1 MKSSSWP
8 FYFMVL
14 MISLTGIKWAWQQEW
29 RSHHPLPKLS
39 ISQMNRIL
47 IQSQQ
52 DQIVIEKKDQY
63 NWSIEQ
69 FPVNPSN
76 ISQLIQLLNNDK
88 LLSKLSKKSNPIS
101 RPKDQAT
108 QQLSIYNDKEEVL
121 RLSISQDA
129 SQQNYVHY
137 QDQLYISSYPLL
149 KFISVT
155 PEDWYQLY
163 PFNTPAEQIQRV
175 EIQQGK
181 QQIQYHRDTQGNWQT
196 QAQLLPP
203 KAREIIHQFLQI
215 TQQFTALNGSINP
228 PPTHDGIQIRLLT
241 KQQSTITYHIPKD
254 SKTQLFKGQEPS
266 IEYTMPPLLIN
277 NLRVMITT
285 LLRLPTNLKHPSL
298 MD

>member
-1 MKSSSWP
+1 
-8 FYFMVL
+8 

-163 PFNTPAEQIQRV
+163 PFNTP
-175 EIQQGK
+175 
-181 QQIQYHRDTQGNWQT
+181 
-196 QAQLLPP
+196 
-203 KAREIIHQFLQI
+203 
-215 TQQFTALNGSINP
+215 
-228 PPTHDGIQIRLLT
+228 
-241 KQQSTITYHIPKD
+241 
-254 SKTQLFKGQEPS
+254 
-266 IEYTMPPLLIN
+266 
-277 NLRVMITT
+277 
-285 LLRLPTNLKHPSL
+285 
-298 MD
+298 